1 MAANGKVKDTTA
13 KAVGPIQFLKEVRAE
28 VKKITWPSKEEAKKA
43 IIAVLVVASAA
54 IILVGSVDFVFKNL
68 FEFIFKLNL

>member
-43 IIAVLVVASAA
+43 IIAVLVVAIAA

>member
-1 MAANGKVKDTTA
+1 MAANGKGKDTSV

-28 VKKITWPSKEEAKKA
+28 VKRITWPSKEEAKKA
-43 IIAVLVVASAA
+43 IIAVLVVTIAA

-68 FEFIFKLNL
+68 FEFIFKL

>member
-1 MAANGKVKDTTA
+1 MAANGKVNETTA
-13 KAVGPIQFLKEVRAE
+13 KAAGPIQFLKEVRAE

-43 IIAVLVVASAA
+43 IIAVLVVAIAA

>member
-1 MAANGKVKDTTA
+1 MAANGKVKETTA

-43 IIAVLVVASAA
+43 IIAVLVVAIAA